1 MKNKGCAKCFFLF
14 SFSFFFCGERE
25 GQIRCIMGNV
35 EVAYWPT
42 SQQSSAQPSSGHSA
56 SNFDVTFQLVC
67 ICCGDEDIQTLLLQP
82 EGSKYRSV

>member
-1 MKNKGCAKCFFLF
+1 MENIVFFFLFLF
-14 SFSFFFCGERE
+14 SFVG
-25 GQIRCIMGNV
+25 GGGGDWQIRCIMGNV

-42 SQQSSAQPSSGHSA
+42 SQQSSAQPPSGHSA

>member
-1 MKNKGCAKCFFLF
+1 MVGCVW
-14 SFSFFFCGERE
+14 EE
-25 GQIRCIMGNV
+25 QTRCIMGNG

-42 SQQSSAQPSSGHSA
+42 SQQSSAQPPSGHSA

-67 ICCGDEDIQTLLLQP
+67 ICCSDEDIQTLLLQP